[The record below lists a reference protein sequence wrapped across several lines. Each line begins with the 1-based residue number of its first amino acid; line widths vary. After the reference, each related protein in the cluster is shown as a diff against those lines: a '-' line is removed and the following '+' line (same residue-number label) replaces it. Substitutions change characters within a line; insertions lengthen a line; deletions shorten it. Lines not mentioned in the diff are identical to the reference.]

1 MRGLELAR
9 AYYEQC
15 GAEWLRREFPGY
27 VDRIAVGLVG
37 EGSECFGFDD
47 DISTDHDFEPGFC
60 LWITQED
67 EQAIG
72 FKLMRGYKKL
82 PDTFMGVSG
91 KAVSLFGGGRR
102 GVHGIGEFY
111 ESFTGSPG
119 APEELMQWLKLPEHA
134 LACAVNGEVFADGLG
149 EFSRIRATL
158 QAGYPEDVRLKKI
171 AARAAVMAQ
180 AGQYNFMR
188 CVRRGEYG
196 AAALAL
202 TEFAQAAVSMAH
214 LLCSRYAPYY
224 KWGFRS
230 LRSLGDGSM
239 AATSG
244 GKLDVPGTG
253 RTPGQRTYL
262 DAAGLAARLE
272 WLITSPTNEETAK
285 KKSDAVEEIAADIV
299 SVLRAR
305 GLTSGNW
312 DYLEP
317 HALEITERI
326 KDPVL
331 RTLHIMEG

>member
-82 PDTFMGVSG
+82 PDTFMGVSR

-149 EFSRIRATL
+149 EFSRIRSTL

-239 AATSG
+239 AA
-244 GKLDVPGTG
+244 
-253 RTPGQRTYL
+253 
-262 DAAGLAARLE
+262 RLE

>member
-1 MRGLELAR
+1 M
-9 AYYEQC
+9 
-15 GAEWLRREFPGY
+15 AEGTGCF
-27 VDRIAVGLVG
+27 
-37 EGSECFGFDD
+37 GSED
-47 DISTDHDFEPGFC
+47 DITTDHDVERRFC
-60 LWITQED
+60 QWISQED

-82 PDTFMGVSG
+82 PDTFMGVSR

-239 AATSG
+239 AA
-244 GKLDVPGTG
+244 
-253 RTPGQRTYL
+253 
-262 DAAGLAARLE
+262 RLE

>member
-1 MRGLELAR
+1 MNSMKGLELAR
-9 AYYEQC
+9 AYYEAY
-15 GAEWLRREFPGY
+15 GKPIIEKEFAEYAG
-27 VDRIAVGLVG
+27 RIAVGLAG

-47 DISTDHDFEPGFC
+47 ELSRDHDFEAGFC
-60 LWITQED
+60 LWLTPED
-67 EQAIG
+67 GEAIG
-72 FKLMRGYKKL
+72 FRLFRAYGKL
-82 PDTFMGVSG
+82 PEEFQGV
-91 KAVSLFGGGRR
+91 KKEKTSLFGGRR
-102 GVHGIGEFY
+102 KGVMEISEFY
-111 ESFTGSPG
+111 GNMIGCPG
-119 APEELMQWLKLPEHA
+119 VPEEAEQWLAIPEYA
-134 LACAVNGEVFADGLG
+134 LAQAVNGEVFRDDLG
-149 EFSRIRATL
+149 EFSRIRNIL
-158 QAGYPEDVRLKKI
+158 QKGYPEDVRLKKI

-214 LLCSRYAPYY
+214 LLCNRYAPYY

-239 AATSG
+239 T
-244 GKLDVPGTG
+244 
-253 RTPGQRTYL
+253 
-262 DAAGLAARLE
+262 ARLE

>member
-1 MRGLELAR
+1 M
-9 AYYEQC
+9 
-15 GAEWLRREFPGY
+15 
-27 VDRIAVGLVG
+27 
-37 EGSECFGFDD
+37 
-47 DISTDHDFEPGFC
+47 
-60 LWITQED
+60 
-67 EQAIG
+67 
-72 FKLMRGYKKL
+72 
-82 PDTFMGVSG
+82 
-91 KAVSLFGGGRR
+91 
-102 GVHGIGEFY
+102 
-111 ESFTGSPG
+111 
-119 APEELMQWLKLPEHA
+119 
-134 LACAVNGEVFADGLG
+134 
-149 EFSRIRATL
+149 

-230 LRSLGDGSM
+230 LRSL
-239 AATSG
+239 
-244 GKLDVPGTG
+244 
-253 RTPGQRTYL
+253 
-262 DAAGLAARLE
+262 
-272 WLITSPTNEETAK
+272 
-285 KKSDAVEEIAADIV
+285 EEIAADIV